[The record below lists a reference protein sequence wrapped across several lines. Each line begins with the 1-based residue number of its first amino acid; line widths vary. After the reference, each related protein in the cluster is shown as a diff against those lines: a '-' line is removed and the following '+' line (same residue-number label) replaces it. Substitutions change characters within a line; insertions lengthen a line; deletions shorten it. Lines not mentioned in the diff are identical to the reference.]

1 MLKSLLEHPLL
12 CVTQMLALLIA
23 LPAFFSTMSFTSALT
38 PEQAVTEFNK
48 PLPTGWTAGV
58 MNHGDYYRWW
68 TIQERPIL
76 FGISVFFLVMGML
89 FIYGSLFWIWK
100 QNRKSQSLDKSQTK

>member
-1 MLKSLLEHPLL
+1 MLKSLREHPLL
-12 CVTQMLALLIA
+12 CVAQVLAFLIA

-38 PEQAVTEFNK
+38 PEQVVAEFNK
-48 PLPTGWTAGV
+48 PLPSGWTAGV

-76 FGISVFFLVMGML
+76 FGISVFFLVVGII
-89 FIYGSLFWIWK
+89 FIWGSLLWIWK
-100 QNRKSQSLDKSQTK
+100 QNRKKQSVDKLQNK

>member
-1 MLKSLLEHPLL
+1 MLKSLREHPLL
-12 CVTQMLALLIA
+12 CVAQVLAFLID

-48 PLPTGWTAGV
+48 PLPSGWTAGV

-68 TIQERPIL
+68 TIQEKPIL
-76 FGISVFFLVMGML
+76 FGASVFFLAAGIV
-89 FIYGSLFWIWK
+89 FIWGSLLWIWR
-100 QNRKSQSLDKSQTK
+100 QNRKSRSLGKLQTK

>member
-1 MLKSLLEHPLL
+1 MLKSLREHPLL
-12 CVTQMLALLIA
+12 CVTQVLAFLIA

-38 PEQAVTEFNK
+38 SEQAVAEYNK
-48 PLPTGWTAGV
+48 PLPSGWTAGV

-76 FGISVFFLVMGML
+76 FGASVFFWWQECCL
-89 FIYGSLFWIWK
+89 FMALSFGSGNK
-100 QNRKSQSLDKSQTK
+100 TRKASL